1 MMESLKKYDKNTLWQ
16 LIRFGIVGVI
26 NTLITLIVIYVLQE
40 LLHVRYT
47 TANLAGYVA
56 GVINSFFWSKLWVF
70 KKLNSNF
77 MREAVLFLVSFG
89 ICYGIQ
95 FVALLVLVE
104 TLHMADT
111 WAQLVSMVVYTLCNF
126 AMNKCITF
134 KK

>member
-1 MMESLKKYDKNTLWQ
+1 MSLDGLFDLLGLDTDIPL
-16 LIRFGIVGVI
+16 GHGGGG
-26 NTLITLIVIYVLQE
+26 VLQE
-40 LLHVRYT
+40 LLHVKYT
-47 TANLAGYVA
+47 VANLAGYIA

-95 FVALLVLVE
+95 FVALLLLVE
-104 TLHMADT
+104 VLHMADT

-126 AMNKCITF
+126 ALNKCITF

>member
-1 MMESLKKYDKNTLWQ
+1 M
-16 LIRFGIVGVI
+16 RFGIVGVI
-26 NTLITLIVIYVLQE
+26 NTLITLVVIYILQE
-40 LLHVRYT
+40 LLHVKYT
-47 TANLAGYVA
+47 VANLAGYIA

-95 FVALLVLVE
+95 FVALLLLVE
-104 TLHMADT
+104 VMHMVDT

-126 AMNKCITF
+126 ALNKCITF

>member
-1 MMESLKKYDKNTLWQ
+1 MLDSMKKYDKNTLWQ

-40 LLHVRYT
+40 LLHVKYT
-47 TANLAGYVA
+47 VANLAGYIA

-104 TLHMADT
+104 VLHLADT

-126 AMNKCITF
+126 TLNKCITF

>member
-1 MMESLKKYDKNTLWQ
+1 MWESLKKYDKNTLWQ
-16 LIRFGIVGVI
+16 LVRFGIVGVI
-26 NTLITLIVIYVLQE
+26 NTLITLVVIYILQE
-40 LLHVRYT
+40 LLHVKYT
-47 TANLAGYVA
+47 VANLAGYIA

-95 FVALLVLVE
+95 FVALLLLVE
-104 TLHMADT
+104 VLHMADT

-126 AMNKCITF
+126 ALNKCITF

>member
-1 MMESLKKYDKNTLWQ
+1 MWESLKKYDKNTLWQ
-16 LIRFGIVGVI
+16 LVRFGIVGVI
-26 NTLITLIVIYVLQE
+26 NTLITLIVIYILQE
-40 LLHVRYT
+40 LLHVKYT
-47 TANLAGYVA
+47 AANLAGYID

-95 FVALLVLVE
+95 FVALLLLVE
-104 TLHMADT
+104 VLHMADT

-126 AMNKCITF
+126 ALNKCITF

>member
-1 MMESLKKYDKNTLWQ
+1 MLESLKKYDKNTLWQ

-26 NTLITLIVIYVLQE
+26 NTLITLVVIYVLQE
-40 LLHVRYT
+40 LLHVKYT
-47 TANLAGYVA
+47 VANLVGYIA

-95 FVALLVLVE
+95 FVALLILVE

>member
-1 MMESLKKYDKNTLWQ
+1 MYCKSCCTSN
-16 LIRFGIVGVI
+16 IRLPIW
-26 NTLITLIVIYVLQE
+26 
-40 LLHVRYT
+40 
-47 TANLAGYVA
+47 LAYIA

-104 TLHMADT
+104 VLLPGRHLGPTGEHGGIHAV
-111 WAQLVSMVVYTLCNF
+111 QLYSEQVYYV
-126 AMNKCITF
+126 
-134 KK
+134 

>member
-1 MMESLKKYDKNTLWQ
+1 MWESLKKYDKNTLWQ
-16 LIRFGIVGVI
+16 LVRFGIVGGI
-26 NTLITLIVIYVLQE
+26 NTLITLIVIYILQE
-40 LLHVRYT
+40 LLHVKYT
-47 TANLAGYVA
+47 TANLAGYIA

-95 FVALLVLVE
+95 FVALLLLVE
-104 TLHMADT
+104 VLHMADT

-126 AMNKCITF
+126 ALNKCITF

>member
-1 MMESLKKYDKNTLWQ
+1 M
-16 LIRFGIVGVI
+16 RFGIVGVI
-26 NTLITLIVIYVLQE
+26 NTLITLVVIYILQE
-40 LLHVRYT
+40 LLHVKYT
-47 TANLAGYVA
+47 VANLAGYIA

-95 FVALLVLVE
+95 FVALLLLVE
-104 TLHMADT
+104 VLHMADT

-126 AMNKCITF
+126 ALNKCITF

>member
-1 MMESLKKYDKNTLWQ
+1 MLESLKKYDKNTLWQ

-40 LLHVRYT
+40 LLHVKYT
-47 TANLAGYVA
+47 VANLVGYIA

-95 FVALLVLVE
+95 FVALLILVE

-126 AMNKCITF
+126 ALNKCITF

>member
-1 MMESLKKYDKNTLWQ
+1 MWESLKKYDKNTLWQ
-16 LIRFGIVGVI
+16 LVRFGIVGVI
-26 NTLITLIVIYVLQE
+26 NTLITLVVIYILQE
-40 LLHVRYT
+40 LLHVKYT
-47 TANLAGYVA
+47 VANLAGYIA

-95 FVALLVLVE
+95 FVALLLLVE
-104 TLHMADT
+104 VMHMVDT

-126 AMNKCITF
+126 ALNKCITF

>member
-1 MMESLKKYDKNTLWQ
+1 MWKSLKKYDKNTLWQ
-16 LIRFGIVGVI
+16 LVRFGIVGVI
-26 NTLITLIVIYVLQE
+26 NTLITLIVIYILQE
-40 LLHVRYT
+40 LLHVKYT
-47 TANLAGYVA
+47 AANLAGYIA

-95 FVALLVLVE
+95 FVALLLLVE
-104 TLHMADT
+104 VLHMVDT

-126 AMNKCITF
+126 ALNKCITF

>member
-1 MMESLKKYDKNTLWQ
+1 MLDSLKKYDKNTLWQ

-26 NTLITLIVIYVLQE
+26 NTLITLAVIYVLQE
-40 LLHVRYT
+40 LLHVKYT
-47 TANLAGYVA
+47 VANLAGYIA

-70 KKLNSNF
+70 KKLNNNF

-95 FVALLVLVE
+95 FVALLLLVE
-104 TLHMADT
+104 VLHMADT

-126 AMNKCITF
+126 ALNKCITF

>member
-1 MMESLKKYDKNTLWQ
+1 MLESLKKYDKNALWQ

-26 NTLITLIVIYVLQE
+26 NTLITLVVIYVLQE
-40 LLHVRYT
+40 LLHVKYT
-47 TANLAGYVA
+47 VANLVGYIA

-95 FVALLVLVE
+95 FVALLILVE

>member
-1 MMESLKKYDKNTLWQ
+1 MWESLKKYDKNTLWQ
-16 LIRFGIVGVI
+16 LVRFGIVGVI
-26 NTLITLIVIYVLQE
+26 NTLITLIVIYILQE
-40 LLHVRYT
+40 LLHVKYT
-47 TANLAGYVA
+47 AANLAGYIA

-95 FVALLVLVE
+95 FVALLLLVE
-104 TLHMADT
+104 VLHMVGT

-126 AMNKCITF
+126 ALNKCITF

>member
-1 MMESLKKYDKNTLWQ
+1 MWESLKKYDKNTLWQ
-16 LIRFGIVGVI
+16 LVRFGIVGVI
-26 NTLITLIVIYVLQE
+26 NTLITLVVIYILQE
-40 LLHVRYT
+40 LLHVKYT
-47 TANLAGYVA
+47 VANLAGYIA

-95 FVALLVLVE
+95 FVALLLLVE
-104 TLHMADT
+104 VMHMVDI

-126 AMNKCITF
+126 ALNKCITF

>member
-1 MMESLKKYDKNTLWQ
+1 MLKPLKKYDKNTLWQ

-40 LLHVRYT
+40 LLHVKYT
-47 TANLAGYVA
+47 TANLAGYIA

-89 ICYGIQ
+89 VCYGIQ
-95 FVALLVLVE
+95 FVALLGLVE
-104 TLHMADT
+104 LLHLDET
-111 WAQLVSMVVYTLCNF
+111 WAQLVSMAVYTLCNF

>member
-1 MMESLKKYDKNTLWQ
+1 MLDSLKKYDKNTLWQ

-40 LLHVRYT
+40 LLHIKYT
-47 TANLAGYVA
+47 IANLAGYIA

-95 FVALLVLVE
+95 FVALLLLVE
-104 TLHMADT
+104 VLHMADT

-126 AMNKCITF
+126 ALNKCITF

>member
-1 MMESLKKYDKNTLWQ
+1 MWESLKKYDKNTLWQ
-16 LIRFGIVGVI
+16 LVRFGIVGVI
-26 NTLITLIVIYVLQE
+26 NTLITLIVIYILQE
-40 LLHVRYT
+40 LLHVKYT
-47 TANLAGYVA
+47 TANLAGYIA
-56 GVINSFFWSKLWVF
+56 GIINSFFWSKLWVF

-95 FVALLVLVE
+95 FVALLLLVE
-104 TLHMADT
+104 VLHMADT

-126 AMNKCITF
+126 ALNKCITF

>member
-1 MMESLKKYDKNTLWQ
+1 M
-16 LIRFGIVGVI
+16 
-26 NTLITLIVIYVLQE
+26 QE
-40 LLHVRYT
+40 LLHIKYT
-47 TANLAGYVA
+47 IANLAGYIA

-104 TLHMADT
+104 VLHRPT
-111 WAQLVSMVVYTLCNF
+111 PGPNW
-126 AMNKCITF
+126 
-134 KK
+134 

>member
-1 MMESLKKYDKNTLWQ
+1 MLESLKKYDKNPLWQ

-26 NTLITLIVIYVLQE
+26 NTLITLVVIYVLQE
-40 LLHVRYT
+40 LLHVKYT
-47 TANLAGYVA
+47 VANLVGYIA

-95 FVALLVLVE
+95 FVALLILVE

>member
-1 MMESLKKYDKNTLWQ
+1 MWESLKKYDKNTLWQ
-16 LIRFGIVGVI
+16 FVRFGIVGVI
-26 NTLITLIVIYVLQE
+26 NTLITLIVIYILQE
-40 LLHVRYT
+40 LLHVKYT
-47 TANLAGYVA
+47 TANLAGYIA

-95 FVALLVLVE
+95 FVALLLLVE
-104 TLHMADT
+104 VLHMADT

-126 AMNKCITF
+126 ALNKCITF

>member
-1 MMESLKKYDKNTLWQ
+1 MLDSLKKYDKNTLWQ

-40 LLHVRYT
+40 LLHIKYT
-47 TANLAGYVA
+47 IANLAGYIA

-95 FVALLVLVE
+95 FVALLLLVE
-104 TLHMADT
+104 VLHMVDT

-126 AMNKCITF
+126 ALNKCITF

>member
-1 MMESLKKYDKNTLWQ
+1 MLESLNKYDKNTLWQ

-40 LLHVRYT
+40 LLHVKYT
-47 TANLAGYVA
+47 VANLVGYIA

-95 FVALLVLVE
+95 FVALLILVE

>member
-1 MMESLKKYDKNTLWQ
+1 MWKSLKKYDKNTLWQ
-16 LIRFGIVGVI
+16 LVRFGIVGVI
-26 NTLITLIVIYVLQE
+26 NTLITLIVIYILQE
-40 LLHVRYT
+40 LLHVKYT
-47 TANLAGYVA
+47 AANLAGYIA

-95 FVALLVLVE
+95 FVTLLLLVEV
-104 TLHMADT
+104 LHMADT

-126 AMNKCITF
+126 ALNKCITF

>member
-1 MMESLKKYDKNTLWQ
+1 MWESLKKYDKNTLWQ
-16 LIRFGIVGVI
+16 LVRFGIVGVI
-26 NTLITLIVIYVLQE
+26 NTLITLIVIYILQE
-40 LLHVRYT
+40 LLHVKYT
-47 TANLAGYVA
+47 TANLAGYIA

-95 FVALLVLVE
+95 FVALLLLVE
-104 TLHMADT
+104 VLHMADT

-126 AMNKCITF
+126 ALNKCITF